1 MNQANQVTI
10 ALQKGYEVPLA
21 ARDATIAHTTRLRA
35 GKVTL
40 ESVPGALDERVRA
53 TRIDDTYSAIM
64 VELVPDRFYYLHRV
78 CETASAAKI
87 AAALQIDTNPVTG
100 QIEVREGEPRA
111 LAEAPAA
118 PEENAGQPLIT
129 ASVAELTGQLG
140 IDEPLARAAVT
151 VRSLPELVSAAQ
163 GAPAWQL
170 EALTTLAGGRSLA
183 ETIETYRIEPE
194 GDEHLVRGMCS
205 EKSASRYFLSNKNEE
220 LARAID
226 EGDFASWRIF
236 LHPDQRKY
244 VKQDTNGPYRLTGGA
259 GTGKSI
265 ILVHRAVRL
274 ARVNPQARIVLTT
287 FTRNLADSLTQ
298 QVRQLDPQVKIAE
311 SLGEAGIYVCGA
323 DQLANEA
330 LTGNEHAPR
339 AVQEVLG
346 RHVSALTR
354 VGITKDSYAW
364 PGAIKSSG
372 YGLPE
377 NLASRF
383 FFESEYSRVILPQ
396 NILQQREYL
405 RARRIGRGTKLGRIT
420 RAAVWR
426 VIETYRLAA
435 ANEETYSFSEVPFL
449 AARALKIGA
458 EQDAGR
464 RQADHVLIDE
474 AQDLQ
479 PGHWQMMRELVA
491 PGPNDIFIAQ
501 DDHQRIYGERIVLKH
516 YGIEVRGR
524 SRRLT
529 LNYRTTAENLEYAMR
544 ILDGGDYAAPLEDG
558 EAGSEGVGA
567 EVPAA
572 GADGPGAAGEP
583 GAGGSVGTG
592 RPGEE
597 RYRSVRSGA
606 APFTFHSDSSQE
618 RISCAA
624 KTIRGWVN
632 DIKQS
637 ANGGLGRG
645 NVGLENIGILAPN
658 VRVRDRIASALSE
671 CGVAIQV
678 VDRNPVRAGVPVVMS
693 MHRSKGIEF
702 SRVLLFEVGEIS
714 MPRGVD
720 YDDEARR
727 EAELRERSLL
737 YVAASR
743 ARDELAVIWGKKSK
757 YL

>member
-1 MNQANQVTI
+1 M
-10 ALQKGYEVPLA
+10 
-21 ARDATIAHTTRLRA
+21 
-35 GKVTL
+35 
-40 ESVPGALDERVRA
+40 
-53 TRIDDTYSAIM
+53 
-64 VELVPDRFYYLHRV
+64 
-78 CETASAAKI
+78 
-87 AAALQIDTNPVTG
+87 G
-100 QIEVREGEPRA
+100 Q
-111 LAEAPAA
+111 
-118 PEENAGQPLIT
+118 EENAGQPLIT
-129 ASVAELTGQLG
+129 ATVAELTGRLG
-140 IDEPLARAAVT
+140 IDEELARLAVT
-151 VRSLPELVSAAQ
+151 VRSLPKLVSAAQ

-183 ETIETYRIEPE
+183 ETVEMYRIEPE
-194 GDEHLVRGMCS
+194 GDEHAVRGIDSAES
-205 EKSASRYFLSNKNEE
+205 ERRYLKSGYFLSKKNEE

-244 VKQDTNGPYRLTGGA
+244 VNQDTSGPYRLTGGA

-274 ARVNPQARIVLTT
+274 AQANPQARIVLTT

-298 QVRQLDPQVKIAE
+298 QVRQLDPQIKIAAN
-311 SLGEAGIYVCGA
+311 LGDTGIYVCGA

-330 LTGNEHAPR
+330 LTRNRHATR

-346 RHVSALTR
+346 RSVSAFTR
-354 VGITKDSYAW
+354 VGITKDGYAW
-364 PGAIKSSG
+364 PSAIKNSG
-372 YGLPE
+372 YELPE

-383 FFESEYSRVILPQ
+383 FFESEYSRVVLPQ

-405 RARRIGRGTKLGRIT
+405 RARRIGRGTKLGRVT

-435 ANEETYSFSEVPFL
+435 ANEETYSFAEVPFL
-449 AARALKIGA
+449 AARALKLGA
-458 EQDAGR
+458 EQDGQR
-464 RQADHVLIDE
+464 PADHVLIDE

-544 ILDGGDYAAPLEDG
+544 ILDGGDYAAPLEGG
-558 EAGSEGVGA
+558 EAENVAGGV
-567 EVPAA
+567 A
-572 GADGPGAAGEP
+572 G
-583 GAGGSVGTG
+583 GAG
-592 RPGEE
+592 RLGEE
-597 RYRSVRSGA
+597 RYRSVRSGV
-606 APFTFHSDSSQE
+606 APRQFHSTNWSE
-618 RISCAA
+618 RVDFAVD
-624 KTIRGWVN
+624 TIRGWVS
-632 DIKQS
+632 DIKES
-637 ANGGLGRG
+637 AVGEAGRG

-658 VRVRDRIASALSE
+658 VRVRDKIASALGE
-671 CGVAIQV
+671 RGVAIQV

-702 SRVLLFEVGEIS
+702 SRVLLFEVGDIS

-743 ARDELAVIWGKKSK
+743 ARDELAVVWGKKSK